1 MDSADFFLIQ
11 EVIRATVDTYTLD
24 PMLFQFCVTIPTLI
38 NFTKNNDLNKSVK
51 EIVLKSQ

>member
-1 MDSADFFLIQ
+1 MDSPDFFLIQ
-11 EVIRATVDTYTLD
+11 EVIRAAVDTYTLD